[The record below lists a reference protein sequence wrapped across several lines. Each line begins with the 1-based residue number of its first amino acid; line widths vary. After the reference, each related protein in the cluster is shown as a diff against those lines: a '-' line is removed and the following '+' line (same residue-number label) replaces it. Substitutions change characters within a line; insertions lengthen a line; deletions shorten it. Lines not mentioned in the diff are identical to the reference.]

1 MKPPVS
7 GIGVD
12 PLPGGALEVET
23 VGMTMRFGAFTA
35 LEDVSIRVAP
45 GSFHALLGENGAG
58 KSTLVK
64 CIMGFY
70 HATSGQLLVGRR
82 EAEIADPR
90 DARALGLGMVYQ
102 HFTLVPSLSVA
113 ENLVISRADAPVVI
127 DWAKERAGLEAFMD
141 AMPFRVPLDQPV
153 ARLAAGEK
161 QKLEILKQLYL
172 GSRFLILDE
181 PTSVLTPDEADEVL
195 GHVRGLCQAGEIS
208 VLMITHKFREVT
220 AFADEVSVL
229 RRGRLV
235 GQGRVA
241 DLSHDQMA
249 AMMIGEEKAVRAVDR
264 KGARGAPVLELRGV
278 KAADRSG
285 LKEISIDALTV
296 HAGEIAGIAG
306 ISGNGQMELME
317 VLTGQRAL
325 MAGEVRVAGAPYGA
339 TREEAQAH
347 AVRYLPEEPLRNACA
362 PRMSVVEN
370 IAFRS
375 FDRNG
380 SGGRFWLSGAEM
392 RARGR
397 ELISAFK
404 VKVADPEGPIAALSG
419 GNVQRAVLARELTG
433 EVKLLVISNP
443 CFGLDF
449 AAVSEIRARI
459 VAARNAG
466 AAVLLMSED
475 LDEVLE
481 LSDRV
486 LVMSEGRIT
495 YEVVADQ
502 ARVAEIGHHMGG
514 HAA

>member
-1 MKPPVS
+1 
-7 GIGVD
+7 
-12 PLPGGALEVET
+12 
-23 VGMTMRFGAFTA
+23 
-35 LEDVSIRVAP
+35 
-45 GSFHALLGENGAG
+45 
-58 KSTLVK
+58 
-64 CIMGFY
+64 
-70 HATSGQLLVGRR
+70 
-82 EAEIADPR
+82 
-90 DARALGLGMVYQ
+90 
-102 HFTLVPSLSVA
+102 
-113 ENLVISRADAPVVI
+113 
-127 DWAKERAGLEAFMD
+127 
-141 AMPFRVPLDQPV
+141 
-153 ARLAAGEK
+153 
-161 QKLEILKQLYL
+161 
-172 GSRFLILDE
+172 
-181 PTSVLTPDEADEVL
+181 
-195 GHVRGLCQAGEIS
+195 
-208 VLMITHKFREVT
+208 
-220 AFADEVSVL
+220 
-229 RRGRLV
+229 
-235 GQGRVA
+235 VA